1 MCGAVFLCALAKGAV
16 MNKRERVVAA
26 IKGEK
31 VDGLPSCYSLHFP
44 AEEATGPAGVAAHL
58 RFFEETDTDV
68 IKIMN
73 EHLVRNTKLLRTP
86 SEFCARVEELLESG
100 TYAEDQIEFT
110 RQILAQAEPDAYA
123 LGTLH
128 GVIATSLHVL
138 GKMGE
143 GFNLGERMQ
152 IVTDFCRWDAPA
164 MHEAF
169 GRIADYMADLAAA
182 YVRDGGVDGVF
193 YASLGAETK
202 WLQDDEFATFVAP
215 CEKRILSAIREAGG
229 HTFLHMCKSR
239 INMERFRSYAPYA
252 DVVNWGVYEVPFSMA
267 AGRELFPGITVLG
280 GLENRSGAIA
290 SGDPEQARAAVREL
304 VAREGR
310 EGLIVGADC
319 TLATDQDRAVVRAA
333 VEEARSL

>member
-1 MCGAVFLCALAKGAV
+1 
-16 MNKRERVVAA
+16 MNKRERVAAA
-26 IKGEK
+26 IRGEQ

-44 AEEATGPAGVAAHL
+44 ADEAAGPAGVAAHL

-86 SEFCARVEELLESG
+86 SEFVARLEELLEQG

-110 RQILAQAEPDAYA
+110 KQILAQAEPEAYA

-128 GVIATSLHVL
+128 GVVATALHVL

-143 GFNLGERMQ
+143 GFSIGERMQ
-152 IVTDFCRWDAPA
+152 IVTDFCRWDPA
-164 MHEAF
+164 AMQEAF
-169 GRIADYMADLAAA
+169 GRIADYMAALAGA
-182 YVRDGGVDGVF
+182 YVREGGVDGVF

-202 WLQDDEFATFVAP
+202 WFSDDEFAQLVTP
-215 CEKRILSAIREAGG
+215 HELKILDAIRDAGG
-229 HTFLHMCKSR
+229 HAFLHMCKSH
-239 INMERFRSYAPYA
+239 INMERFRSYGPHA
-252 DVVNWGVYEVPFSMA
+252 DVVNWGVYEVPFSMD

-290 SGDPEQARAAVREL
+290 SGNPEQVRAAVREL

-310 EGLIVGADC
+310 ERLIVGADC
-319 TLATDQDRAVVRAA
+319 TLATDQDRSVVRAA

>member
-1 MCGAVFLCALAKGAV
+1 

-26 IKGEK
+26 IRGEQ

-44 AEEATGPAGVAAHL
+44 ADEATGPAGVAAHL

-86 SEFCARVEELLESG
+86 SEFAARVEELLDGG

-110 RQILAQAEPDAYA
+110 KQILAQAEPEAFS

-128 GVIATSLHVL
+128 GIMATSFHVL

-143 GFNLGERMQ
+143 GFNLNERMQ

-164 MHEAF
+164 MQEAF
-169 GRIADYMADLAAA
+169 GRIADYMAGLATA
-182 YVRDGGVDGVF
+182 YVKDAGVDAVF

-202 WLQDDEFATFVAP
+202 WLSDEEFAAWVTP
-215 CEKRILSAIREAGG
+215 HEHTILKAIQDAGG
-229 HTFLHMCKSR
+229 YSFLHMCKSR
-239 INMERFRSYAPYA
+239 IGMNRFRSYGQYS
-252 DVVNWGVYEVPFSMA
+252 DVVNWGVYEVPFSIA
-267 AGRELFPGITVLG
+267 QGRELFPGKTVLG

-310 EGLIVGADC
+310 DRLIVGADC
-319 TLATDQDRAVVRAA
+319 TLATDQDRSVVRAA